1 MVQMAMIPMRIR
13 TRCQDSSSRDWSVD
27 INVIL
32 KALSYS
38 PSPVLRTPSP
48 LRAREKLVL
57 FPSKDSTQAIWCNIS
72 LALRG
77 SRRLSISEYVP
88 EGVRRTGEGLLII
101 PIQEIVVRIFLHV
114 QFTHLFVYSIPELVN
129 VQFLLC

>member
-1 MVQMAMIPMRIR
+1 L
-13 TRCQDSSSRDWSVD
+13 SRDWSVD

-77 SRRLSISEYVP
+77 
-88 EGVRRTGEGLLII
+88 EGVRRTGEGPLGAIFPILSAKII
-101 PIQEIVVRIFLHV
+101 KKNRIMAK
-114 QFTHLFVYSIPELVN
+114 I
-129 VQFLLC
+129 

>member
-38 PSPVLRTPSP
+38 PSPVLRTPSGTYSEILNLRLP

-88 EGVRRTGEGLLII
+88 EGVRRTGEGPLGAIFPILSAKII
-101 PIQEIVVRIFLHV
+101 KKNRIMAK
-114 QFTHLFVYSIPELVN
+114 I
-129 VQFLLC
+129 